1 MDVIDEEKAE
11 EAQNIPS
18 DAHRGIKDQ
27 PQKEKEQS
35 PLFAGQFPDDLNTA
49 PYEVEKADE
58 YVDVQK
64 NQGRK
69 RQLEAG
75 RQMHHADDHGRKT
88 QRGGGHADPGYP
100 GIAFEFG
107 FHVVLPLLFLSGR

>member
-1 MDVIDEEKAE
+1 MEVIDEEKAE
-11 EAQNIPS
+11 AAQKIPA
-18 DAHRGIKDQ
+18 DAQDRVEDQ
-27 PQKEKEQS
+27 PEKEEKQA
-35 PLFAGQFPDDLNTA
+35 PLFAGQFPNDLNTA

-69 RQLEAG
+69 RQIEIG
-75 RQMHHADDHGRKT
+75 RQMHHADEHGRKT
-88 QRGGGHADPGYP
+88 QRGGGHADPADP
-100 GIAFEFG
+100 KVPFEFG